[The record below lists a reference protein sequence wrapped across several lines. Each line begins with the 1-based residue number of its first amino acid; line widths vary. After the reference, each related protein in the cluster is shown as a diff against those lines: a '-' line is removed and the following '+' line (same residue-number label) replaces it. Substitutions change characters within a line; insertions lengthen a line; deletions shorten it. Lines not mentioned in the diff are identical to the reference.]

1 MNKNKYVFA
10 QLIEFLDKDKFRHLV
25 DKYNGNR
32 YVKSFT
38 CWNQL
43 LALMFGQLSN
53 RESLRD
59 VVVALEAH
67 HTKCY
72 HLGIGRN
79 PIAKT
84 TFASAN
90 QNRDYRI
97 FENFAFFMMEQARK
111 KQATDIF
118 KLKGHVYAFDST
130 TIPLCLSIFWWAKF
144 RKKKGG
150 IKAHVLYD
158 LEAQVPAYF
167 HISTASVHDSKAIKY
182 IPYESGSYYV
192 FDRGY
197 NAFKELYKIHLHESF
212 FVVRA
217 KKNLQFKCIRWR
229 RRLPKNVLTD
239 SVIELT
245 DIITRQ
251 KYPERL
257 RLVKYRDENQDREFV
272 FLTNA
277 FHLTSLEIAE
287 LYKNRWQVELFFK
300 WLKQHLKIKKFW
312 GTTENAVRIQN
323 LIRKSR
329 HFYGLS
335 QLWERTQ
342 FDAMQINH
350 LALSVRQLQPLLV
363 VERITLVDG
372 QAISPGHQTGG
383 FDTLQPQRIPV
394 QTDTR
399 IGPIGF
405 HSQIGVK
412 GLQYVTLLE
421 TDNICQFDGII
432 QGLIEG

>member
-84 TFASAN
+84 TLASAN

-312 GTTENAVRIQN
+312 GTTENAVRIQISTAIISYCLVAIVQHDMQLERSTYEVLQILSISLTDKTCLKELVEKTN
-323 LIRKSR
+323 FNDVKELNSSL
-329 HFYGLS
+329 FPGL
-335 QLWERTQ
+335 
-342 FDAMQINH
+342 FD
-350 LALSVRQLQPLLV
+350 
-363 VERITLVDG
+363 
-372 QAISPGHQTGG
+372 
-383 FDTLQPQRIPV
+383 
-394 QTDTR
+394 
-399 IGPIGF
+399 
-405 HSQIGVK
+405 
-412 GLQYVTLLE
+412 
-421 TDNICQFDGII
+421 
-432 QGLIEG
+432 